1 MKKMAV
7 IKREKEYCI
16 EYIRYIYD
24 DKLKRN
30 KNIVLNV
37 NEKKQLTNLARARRE
52 IIDIIKMNLEPG
64 SCLLTLTYRENMN
77 DYNKAYDDF
86 RKFVMRVEYRYKM
99 SLKYLR
105 VIELQERGAIH
116 FHVVVFNSD
125 FLNIPYNEIYKIW
138 ARGAIHVRKIE
149 AMDDVTADKIGNYL
163 GKYLSKSKE
172 IARNKNIYTTSRN
185 LKRQKKERII
195 IEDEKLME
203 LYEGYLKQLAKIVVY
218 FGGSNMVKYI
228 AEKNKKVL
236 DNLKLMR

>member
-16 EYIRYIYD
+16 EYTSYIYD
-24 DKLKRN
+24 DKLKRS
-30 KNIVLNV
+30 KNIVVNV

-86 RKFVMRVEYRYKM
+86 RKFIMRVEYRYKM

-105 VIELQERGAIH
+105 VIELQKRGAIH
-116 FHVVVFNSD
+116 FHVVIFNSD
-125 FLNIPYNEIYKIW
+125 FLNIPYNELYKIW
-138 ARGAIHVRKIE
+138 SHGAIHVRKIE
-149 AMDDVTADKIGNYL
+149 VMDDLTADKIGNYL

-172 IARNKNIYTTSRN
+172 IARNKNIYSTSRN
-185 LKRQKKERII
+185 LKRRKKERVV
-195 IEDEKLME
+195 IEDEKLIE

-218 FGGSNMVKYI
+218 YGGSNMVKYI
-228 AEKNKKVL
+228 AEKK
-236 DNLKLMR
+236 